1 MLKLITLNCL
11 KMPARIW
18 LIGGTTESV
27 QLASALDNAGLPG
40 VITVL
45 AASAQ
50 TLYPQAL
57 GLTICTG
64 ALTDH
69 TWQTFCRDHQ
79 ISAILDA
86 SHPYATEISKLAMQA
101 STQLQI
107 PYLRFERFSEADDRV
122 TQNPWVVKVDT
133 ISQLVN
139 GQYLE
144 GQRVLLTLGSKWL
157 SLFQECQSTS
167 TLFARI
173 LPRAQAFQAAD
184 DAGFSCDRII
194 ALRPPISF
202 DLEKALW
209 QQWQISVVVTKASGQ
224 PGGEDIKRRV
234 AQALGVTLIII
245 KRPILPYPH
254 QTSDIEAAVQFCQA
268 ALHQKPV

>member
-1 MLKLITLNCL
+1 
-11 KMPARIW
+11 MPARIW

-27 QLASALDNAGLPG
+27 QLASALDRAGLPG
-40 VITVL
+40 VITAL
-45 AASAQ
+45 ADSAQ
-50 TLYPQAL
+50 TLYPQSL
-57 GLTICTG
+57 RFIICTG
-64 ALTDH
+64 ALTEH
-69 TWQTFCRDHQ
+69 TWQTFCRGHQ
-79 ISAILDA
+79 IGAILDA
-86 SHPYATEISKLAMQA
+86 SHPYATEISTLAIQA

-107 PYLRFERFSEADDRV
+107 PYLRFERPSGSGDGSDDRAA
-122 TQNPWVVKVDT
+122 QNPWVVEVDT
-133 ISQLVN
+133 VAQLVQ

-144 GQRVLLTLGSKWL
+144 GQRVLLTIGSKWL
-157 SLFQECQSTS
+157 PQFQEYQSTS
-167 TLFARI
+167 TLFTRI
-173 LPRAQAFQAAD
+173 LPRVQAFQAAD
-184 DAGFSCDRII
+184 EAGFSCDRII

-254 QTSDIEAAVQFCQA
+254 QTSDIETAVQFCQA